1 MVCNNLDLI
10 RVVLW
15 TCLCVSSNAYDDTL
29 FKIPSDLPGVNPA
42 TNDRMILYY
51 CLTTKVD
58 QLLGDSTVFFWAG
71 FHSADFFPKHKT
83 WDFPRFDCTTN
94 PMLFLN
100 KCESYFRQH
109 RTMAEERVWQASFI
123 WTMSR
128 NCGTTSSRR
137 TRVRRRGDDSR
148 SS

>member
-1 MVCNNLDLI
+1 
-10 RVVLW
+10 
-15 TCLCVSSNAYDDTL
+15 
-29 FKIPSDLPGVNPA
+29 
-42 TNDRMILYY
+42 
-51 CLTTKVD
+51 
-58 QLLGDSTVFFWAG
+58 
-71 FHSADFFPKHKT
+71 
-83 WDFPRFDCTTN
+83 
-94 PMLFLN
+94 MLFLN